1 MGFYDTLRCHYP
13 LPMAGANEQEFQT
26 KSTPAQVWDDFE
38 IRTDGTLWHQAY
50 DQEDRSDPHATG
62 LGRLAGIATRV
73 NQRWEP
79 EKMTGELRF
88 YTSLEGAWVEFQA
101 EMVSGQM
108 VALTPLSPPGPKQL
122 VERPAQVGVP
132 DEGDSGQVV
141 HCLIELDPAQGQYL
155 GRIIGFPHIELS
167 GQTNEEVNAKLH
179 KTVASLVESGSLVL
193 ETRFVAVVAV
203 PTKSGRSGGFGDA

>member
-13 LPMAGANEQEFQT
+13 LPMTGANEQEFQT
-26 KSTPAQVWDDFE
+26 KSTPAQVWDDYE

-108 VALTPLSPPGPKQL
+108 VALTPLSPTGPRQL
-122 VERPAQVGVP
+122 VERPSQVGVP
-132 DEGDSGQVV
+132 GQGDSGQVV

-155 GRIIGFPHIELS
+155 GGIIGFPHIELS
-167 GQTNEEVNAKLH
+167 GQTIEDVNAKLH
-179 KTVASLVESGSLVL
+179 QAVASLVESGSLVL
-193 ETRFVAVVAV
+193 ETRYVAVVAV
-203 PTKSGRSGGFGDA
+203 PTKATGSGGFGDA